1 MTFLIFIYT
10 LFRFYIHTV
19 LETKFF
25 SFNKPHYS
33 TRSNFMKIL
42 SIFIFVP
49 LRMFKSY
56 NCKYLRKEFYLWLEK
71 QENV

>member
-1 MTFLIFIYT
+1 M
-10 LFRFYIHTV
+10 
-19 LETKFF
+19 E
-25 SFNKPHYS
+25 
-33 TRSNFMKIL
+33 IL
-42 SIFIFVP
+42 SIFIFIP